1 MGRLKQQAVIWMSG
15 ALLMLTCGTAMA
27 STRTEI
33 DSISLDVESNIEA
46 GDSSGDVDVTCDSG
60 DYYVDDIEITNEPKN
75 GWDDGDKP
83 KLKVTVEAE
92 DDYYFSSGLSKS
104 DVDLR
109 GADGK
114 VTSVTRKS
122 STLIVYITLDSLD
135 GSDSGYDLDVYGLEW
150 DESDGMASWEDSGDA
165 RKYEVRLY
173 RNDNS
178 VTSVLTTSDTSYDFS
193 GYITKSGDYLFKV
206 RAVYS
211 SSDKGSWE
219 ESDSWYVSSEEADEI
234 SDGRRTYGSSSSS
247 YKGAWLRDSV
257 GWWYCNADKSY
268 TVNNWQYIDDRWYFF
283 NAAGYMVTGW
293 IDWGGRWYYCGDDG
307 AMYYNTTT
315 PDGYYVG
322 MTGPGCSELSDK
334 KRCYCVLQHKRIPEE
349 RQLFG
354 DSFSFKEVYPRLSVD
369 HYFLHG
375 IC

>member
-15 ALLMLTCGTAMA
+15 ALLMLMCGTAMA

-92 DDYYFSSGLSKS
+92 DDYYFSSGLSKN

-109 GADGK
+109 GAEGK

-165 RKYEVRLY
+165 RKY
-173 RNDNS
+173 
-178 VTSVLTTSDTSYDFS
+178 
-193 GYITKSGDYLFKV
+193 
-206 RAVYS
+206 
-211 SSDKGSWE
+211 
-219 ESDSWYVSSEEADEI
+219 
-234 SDGRRTYGSSSSS
+234 
-247 YKGAWLRDSV
+247 
-257 GWWYCNADKSY
+257 
-268 TVNNWQYIDDRWYFF
+268 
-283 NAAGYMVTGW
+283 
-293 IDWGGRWYYCGDDG
+293 
-307 AMYYNTTT
+307 
-315 PDGYYVG
+315 
-322 MTGPGCSELSDK
+322 
-334 KRCYCVLQHKRIPEE
+334 
-349 RQLFG
+349 
-354 DSFSFKEVYPRLSVD
+354 
-369 HYFLHG
+369 
-375 IC
+375 

>member
-135 GSDSGYDLDVYGLEW
+135 GSDSGYDLDVYGL
-150 DESDGMASWEDSGDA
+150 S
-165 RKYEVRLY
+165 L
-173 RNDNS
+173 
-178 VTSVLTTSDTSYDFS
+178 
-193 GYITKSGDYLFKV
+193 IH
-206 RAVYS
+206 
-211 SSDKGSWE
+211 
-219 ESDSWYVSSEEADEI
+219 I
-234 SDGRRTYGSSSSS
+234 
-247 YKGAWLRDSV
+247 
-257 GWWYCNADKSY
+257 
-268 TVNNWQYIDDRWYFF
+268 
-283 NAAGYMVTGW
+283 
-293 IDWGGRWYYCGDDG
+293 
-307 AMYYNTTT
+307 
-315 PDGYYVG
+315 
-322 MTGPGCSELSDK
+322 
-334 KRCYCVLQHKRIPEE
+334 
-349 RQLFG
+349 
-354 DSFSFKEVYPRLSVD
+354 
-369 HYFLHG
+369 
-375 IC
+375 

>member
-15 ALLMLTCGTAMA
+15 ALLMLMCGTAVA

-92 DDYYFSSGLSKS
+92 DDYYFSSGLSKN

-322 MTGPGCSELSDK
+322 DDGAW
-334 KRCYCVLQHKRIPEE
+334 VQ
-349 RQLFG
+349 
-354 DSFSFKEVYPRLSVD
+354 
-369 HYFLHG
+369 
-375 IC
+375 